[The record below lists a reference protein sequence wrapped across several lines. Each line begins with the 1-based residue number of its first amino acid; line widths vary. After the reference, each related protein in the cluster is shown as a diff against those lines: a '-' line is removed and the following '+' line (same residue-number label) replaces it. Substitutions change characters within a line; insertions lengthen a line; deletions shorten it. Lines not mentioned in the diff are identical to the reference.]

1 MSSVRKHR
9 KNCVKKK
16 PGARRRKRM
25 ATKQKQTEDKK
36 VKYRTE
42 EKDKKKK
49 KHKHELLSLAHGGR
63 RRVYYLSVAEKLSGR
78 PKKNLFQMS
87 LFSLLLQR
95 SLLQLNL
102 QCPLTRGFSG
112 TKTRVPQNPPSPID
126 FRRTGKKG

>member
-1 MSSVRKHR
+1 
-9 KNCVKKK
+9 
-16 PGARRRKRM
+16 M

-49 KHKHELLSLAHGGR
+49 KHKHMNPIFFELPSLAHGGR
-63 RRVYYLSVAEKLSGR
+63 KAGKLSGR
-78 PKKNLFQMS
+78 PKRNLFQMS
-87 LFSLLLQR
+87 LLSLLLQR

-126 FRRTGKKG
+126 FWSPGRKG

>member
-1 MSSVRKHR
+1 
-9 KNCVKKK
+9 
-16 PGARRRKRM
+16 M

-49 KHKHELLSLAHGGR
+49 KKKHKHMNPIFFELPSLAHGGR
-63 RRVYYLSVAEKLSGR
+63 KSGKLSGR
-78 PKKNLFQMS
+78 PKRNLFQMS
-87 LFSLLLQR
+87 LLSLLLQR

>member
-1 MSSVRKHR
+1 
-9 KNCVKKK
+9 
-16 PGARRRKRM
+16 M

-49 KHKHELLSLAHGGR
+49 KKKHKHMNSIFFELPSLAHGGR
-63 RRVYYLSVAEKLSGR
+63 KAGK
-78 PKKNLFQMS
+78 PKRNLFQMS
-87 LFSLLLQR
+87 LLSLLLQR

-126 FRRTGKKG
+126 FRRPGRKG

>member
-1 MSSVRKHR
+1 
-9 KNCVKKK
+9 
-16 PGARRRKRM
+16 M

-78 PKKNLFQMS
+78 PKKI
-87 LFSLLLQR
+87 
-95 SLLQLNL
+95 
-102 QCPLTRGFSG
+102 C
-112 TKTRVPQNPPSPID
+112 
-126 FRRTGKKG
+126 FR

>member
-1 MSSVRKHR
+1 
-9 KNCVKKK
+9 
-16 PGARRRKRM
+16 M

-42 EKDKKKK
+42 DKDKKKKKK
-49 KHKHELLSLAHGGR
+49 KHKHELPSLAHGGR
-63 RRVYYLSVAEKLSGR
+63 KAGKLSGR
-78 PKKNLFQMS
+78 PKRNLFQMS

-126 FRRTGKKG
+126 FRRPGRKG